1 MSEQPTSSSVASIGP
16 STGSDRRPVDR
27 SWRRVSGAIR
37 GAVGDDR
44 GGVSAIAGMAAM
56 TIGVLAAAGIVVGV
70 MMDHARA
77 VPGPSGS
84 GGAVVGGR

>member
-1 MSEQPTSSSVASIGP
+1 MG
-16 STGSDRRPVDR
+16 
-27 SWRRVSGAIR
+27 GAIR
-37 GAVGDDR
+37 RAVDDER

-84 GGAVVGGR
+84 GGVMVGGR